1 MAFEYCAS
9 ESAKALVDAR
19 FHRGPKHMRS
29 DVDRVIF
36 GVDMDASEAAV
47 IEDVK
52 KGEVS
57 SWNKMRLERA
67 GEGGLQAHT

>member
-1 MAFEYCAS
+1 
-9 ESAKALVDAR
+9 
-19 FHRGPKHMRS
+19 MRS
-29 DVDRVIF
+29 DVDRVVF

-57 SWNKMRLERA
+57 SWNQQRLVAEKMRL
-67 GEGGLQAHT
+67 